1 MRTVY
6 THDVEWRIYLLDG
19 SVIKKNPFR
28 NSYSRLV
35 YKYGEKPEN
44 KIEEHCV
51 KKLDN
56 KDEQSR
62 VFEELIRTMQF
73 ETEYHG
79 HHTLFKKRLFLESGW
94 FGKKIFMDQLIGW
107 EIRDIYQT
115 VENPDLFLLQRDL
128 RFKEYSQL
136 IFDREQELRSI
147 LNLKE
152 KQA

>member
-6 THDVEWRIYLLDG
+6 THNVEWRIYLLDG
-19 SVIKKNPFR
+19 SVIKTNPFYS
-28 NSYSRLV
+28 SYHRSV

-51 KKLDN
+51 KELDN
-56 KDEQSR
+56 KAEQAR
-62 VFEELIRTMQF
+62 IFEDLIRAMGFEEG
-73 ETEYHG
+73 YHG
-79 HHTLFKKRLFLESGW
+79 HRTRFTKRLYLESGC

-115 VENPDLFLLQRDL
+115 IENPSMSLLQKDL

-136 IFDREQELRSI
+136 IFDREQELRSM
-147 LNLKE
+147 LQKN
-152 KQA
+152 

>member
-1 MRTVY
+1 
-6 THDVEWRIYLLDG
+6 
-19 SVIKKNPFR
+19 
-28 NSYSRLV
+28 
-35 YKYGEKPEN
+35 
-44 KIEEHCV
+44 
-51 KKLDN
+51 
-56 KDEQSR
+56 
-62 VFEELIRTMQF
+62 MQF